1 MHRSQEEKNRL
12 CTRLHRIEGQL
23 KAVEKAINADADCIE
38 VLRQI
43 NSASAALKGVW
54 LQFLEGHLKG
64 CIANSLKKH
73 DESLVDELIEHLK
86 KAK

>member
-64 CIANSLKKH
+64 
-73 DESLVDELIEHLK
+73 
-86 KAK
+86 